1 MINKSFV
8 WKAPKNAEL
17 ITKSVANIN
26 SDSMLV
32 KVEACAVCGS
42 DLRKFNHGNPR
53 VKPGRTVGHEIS
65 GVVVS
70 AGKNVSKF
78 KKGDRLSIGADI
90 PCNKPDYAFG
100 HELDG
105 GFAEY
110 IKLNKISI
118 QKGPIQKI
126 KKTTSY
132 DSAAL
137 AEPLACSI
145 NGYERSDI
153 GTHINNI
160 VIFGAG
166 PIGHMLA
173 LLGELK
179 KPRKI
184 IVVDPIESKLKKMK
198 KIINVSTVNSSKKN
212 LKKYILNMTKGVGAD
227 LIFTACPSV
236 EAQQT
241 AIDLLAKRGILNFFG
256 GVPQSSKPIL
266 LSTNDI
272 HYKEAVITG
281 SHGSTPAQH
290 KLALK
295 LIESGKIKI
304 NDLIT
309 HKFALSEIREAY
321 KTAAS
326 KNSIKVVVNPH
337 A

>member
-1 MINKSFV
+1 
-8 WKAPKNAEL
+8 
-17 ITKSVANIN
+17 
-26 SDSMLV
+26 
-32 KVEACAVCGS
+32 
-42 DLRKFNHGNPR
+42 
-53 VKPGRTVGHEIS
+53 
-65 GVVVS
+65 
-70 AGKNVSKF
+70 
-78 KKGDRLSIGADI
+78 
-90 PCNKPDYAFG
+90 
-100 HELDG
+100 
-105 GFAEY
+105 
-110 IKLNKISI
+110 
-118 QKGPIQKI
+118 
-126 KKTTSY
+126 
-132 DSAAL
+132 
-137 AEPLACSI
+137 
-145 NGYERSDI
+145 
-153 GTHINNI
+153 
-160 VIFGAG
+160 
-166 PIGHMLA
+166 
-173 LLGELK
+173 
-179 KPRKI
+179 
-184 IVVDPIESKLKKMK
+184 
-198 KIINVSTVNSSKKN
+198 
-212 LKKYILNMTKGVGAD
+212 MTKGAGAD

-256 GVPQSSKPIL
+256 GVPQTSKPIL